1 MAATGDGIT
10 DGATVTGAA
19 AIGAAATGVTIMVG
33 AVVVATGITILPE
46 VPTIATAEQLHE
58 ILPAIG
64 LLQVQQ
70 EVPVQIETGVLFH
83 QEIQADVVLLRLEKP
98 LDAEQAED
106 MKEHAV
112 AQPEKAQ
119 DVFQPENRV

>member
-10 DGATVTGAA
+10 DGATVTGAE
-19 AIGAAATGVTIMVG
+19 ATGVTIMVG
-33 AVVVATGITILPE
+33 AEETGITILPE
-46 VPTIATAEQLHE
+46 APTIAMAEQLHAT
-58 ILPAIG
+58 LHAIEH
-64 LLQVQQ
+64 LQIQQ
-70 EVPVQIETGVLFH
+70 EVLAQTEIEVQYH
-83 QEIQADVVLLRLEKP
+83 QEIQADVVLLRPEKP